1 MPLLRVTHQRGALSD
16 TQKDALAERLTA
28 AMLMGEVGADTPPGR
43 AVAYVLFDEV
53 DAARAWYV
61 GGKPDRAPPP
71 GGRLLFDVVYPEG
84 AASQADKSTLHAAIN
99 SAVAD
104 VLGVDATFPNRAG
117 DWVIVHEPADGAWG
131 AGDRRSAFGRST
143 SSQAA
148 SRNEPTTSNRSSPL
162 KSACETRTASQP
174 SPREAERCAG
184 VLPCRTANPCPGRG
198 DISHARRSVSRRR
211 SWQKAWSAGDVRPG
225 PRRRPLSRLSERS
238 SRNERS
244 PALIRKCR

>member
-28 AMLMGEVGADTPPGR
+28 ALLIGEVGADTPAGR

-61 GGKPDRAPPP
+61 GGKPDSAPPP

-99 SAVAD
+99 TAVAD
-104 VLGVDATFPNRAG
+104 VLGIDATFPNRAG

-131 AGDRRSAFGRST
+131 AGGQTIGIREINHLAGG
-143 SSQAA
+143 
-148 SRNEPTTSNRSSPL
+148 EPARADYFESLLAGQKRL
-162 KSACETRTASQP
+162 
-174 SPREAERCAG
+174 REAHG
-184 VLPCRTANPCPGRG
+184 VPA
-198 DISHARRSVSRRR
+198 
-211 SWQKAWSAGDVRPG
+211 QAWRV
-225 PRRRPLSRLSERS
+225 
-238 SRNERS
+238 
-244 PALIRKCR
+244 